1 MQEKVRSAGELAF
14 IGVIIQLAG
23 LLLGGLATLAGYIVE
38 LIAIKRLS
46 EAFALNAVITAIVGT
61 VVFIASIF
69 AFLFGLPLLLI
80 PKNPYLYSSLY
91 IGNPYLYPLLYIGIV
106 AAIFVVVYVFI
117 LLSGRYYRNLYNE
130 LANSSG
136 ISEFRDA
143 AKWTWLGALL
153 FIVIVGAILAL
164 VGRIFALLGYNRLKE
179 WKPPQQT

>member
-1 MQEKVRSAGELAF
+1 MHEPVKSASERAF
-14 IGVIIQLAG
+14 IGVILQLV
-23 LLLGGLATLAGYIVE
+23 LLPLGVVPSIIGYMVEAAALYSLSQAFNNPAIAGY
-38 LIAIKRLS
+38 AS
-46 EAFALNAVITAIVGT
+46 NALITAVMSILALL
-61 VVFIASIF
+61 ISIF
-69 AFLFGLPLLLI
+69 FLFVSFLGPSI
-80 PKNPYLYSSLY
+80 S
-91 IGNPYLYPLLYIGIV
+91 GIFLGISMAMFLV
-106 AAIFVVVYVFI
+106 SYVFI
-117 LLSGRYYRNLYNE
+117 LLSGRSYRNLYNE